1 MERKTYMVGQKNPSV
16 CTSTSFVN
24 AFSLCACYYMPKT
37 VVPVRDCESNE
48 TRWFSNRIDR
58 NGNHRCY
65 CEHNGPNGKII
76 AFH

>member
-1 MERKTYMVGQKNPSV
+1 MKTYTVGKNNLTIQAGGFLSAYMLTCNWFNPK
-16 CTSTSFVN
+16 N
-24 AFSLCACYYMPKT
+24 AVHVT
-37 VVPVRDCESNE
+37 DCESNE
-48 TRWFSNRIDR
+48 MRWFSNRIDR